1 MLQNGAGVVRELIEE
16 QGADTEV
23 VSHVGIDRHR
33 FGKML
38 HNGQLIQHVETDPLW
53 REVIGITRRVDPRGV
68 CNAEQW
74 ISSANALYEHGAGAH
89 LLLGVV
95 VVRPDRMAVAM
106 REHLP
111 VGHLS
116 TTDTSLQQA
125 VSRITMQELGLSVQ
139 LNGWQ
144 GLSVEKCECERAQHH
159 VVLIAEAIAWGTTK
173 LHGEARW
180 RALASPLRTAVR

>member
-1 MLQNGAGVVRELIEE
+1 MPETGDGVEGRHEK
-16 QGADTEV
+16 ARTEV
-23 VSHVGIDRHR
+23 VSHVGLDRHR

-53 REVIGITRRVDPRGV
+53 REVVGITRRVDPRGV
-68 CNAEQW
+68 CNAEHW
-74 ISSANALYEHGAGAH
+74 ISSASALYEHGAGAH
-89 LLLGVV
+89 LMLGVV

-111 VGHLS
+111 VGHLLPS
-116 TTDTSLQQA
+116 DASLGQA
-125 VSRITMQELGLSVQ
+125 VSRIAMQELGLSVQ
-139 LNGWQ
+139 LTGWQ
-144 GLSVEKCECERAQHH
+144 GLSVEKSECERAQHH

-180 RALASPLRTAVR
+180 RSLASPLRNATR